1 MESTKNRTDIRFV
14 KIAKVVYVRKE
25 DIVTYLE
32 DMAHYEPHDEV
43 AHDASLRLNEAAR
56 LLGGIGA

>member
-1 MESTKNRTDIRFV
+1 MDMRFV

-25 DIVTYLE
+25 DIVAYLME
-32 DMAHYEPHDEV
+32 MVEYEPNNETP
-43 AHDASLRLNEAAR
+43 HDAGLRLEEAAR

>member
-1 MESTKNRTDIRFV
+1 MESTKDRMDIRFV

-25 DIVTYLE
+25 DIVAYLE
-32 DMAHYEPHDEV
+32 DMADYEPHDELT
-43 AHDASLRLNEAAR
+43 HDASLRLNEAAR